1 MELARDVLVIAHL
14 KLGHSFADRLD
25 CPSHVTDMDAGR
37 AHADEHVTV
46 TDFN

>member
-1 MELARDVLVIAHL
+1 MELACDVLDRPRET
-14 KLGHSFADRLD
+14 GSQFADRLD
-25 CPSHVTDMDAGR
+25 CPSHVTDLDAGR